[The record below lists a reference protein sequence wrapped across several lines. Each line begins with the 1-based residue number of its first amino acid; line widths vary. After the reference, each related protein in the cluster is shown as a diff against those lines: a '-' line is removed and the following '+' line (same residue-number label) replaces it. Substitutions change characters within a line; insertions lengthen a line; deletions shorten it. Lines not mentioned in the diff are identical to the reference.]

1 MNYQS
6 VTRRSLLGCTALVSA
21 AFLPGQALAQ
31 NAEEN
36 FGLEDI
42 IVTAQK
48 REQSVQDV
56 PIAVT
61 AVSEETLRANRIT
74 TVGDLS
80 AIAPGVIVRPSAGG
94 IQTPAFTI
102 RGQVSFGVV
111 AGSDKQVSIYLDGVY
126 LSNPR
131 GSIFE
136 LPDIQRLEVLRGPQ
150 GTLFGRNATAGAVSI
165 TTRDPSGDARVKL
178 EGTVGNLDAYR
189 IRATVETPEF
199 GPFSAYFSYLRNSRR
214 GDIRNAAGGTVW
226 DRTLSTDRRF
236 AKRTQAADYLG
247 NVDSHSFFAAVKF
260 EPSDSFKIVYKF
272 DRTDDSGS
280 PEGNGFIGWD
290 RALGGGLAGNVL
302 TALYTS
308 QPTFLQADGKR
319 PDVVSNGWVIPR
331 DLRVQGHS
339 LTATWQASDSITVK
353 NVLAFRKSHIFAASS
368 IDGVSSLTFTQ
379 PAANALAFLF
389 AASSIPNGGFFGLP
403 AATQAAILGGIS
415 AGVTNPLVGGR
426 VLAIASQA
434 SSVGE
439 QWSNEL
445 QVNYTSDKLNAT
457 LGALW
462 FQSDDQGGGPEGL
475 RNTYAFNFSPG
486 AILPANGLLPPGNEG
501 RYFNK
506 ATSLAA
512 YAQLEYRLAPQL
524 VVVGGARVTA
534 DKKTSQFRWNVNGS
548 PRPLIV
554 PPEYKK
560 TKPNFLVGL
569 NWTPDDNTLVYAKW
583 SNSFVSG
590 GSTAG
595 ITFDPET
602 ASSFEVG
609 LKADFLDRR
618 LRTNLAV
625 YHVDYKHF
633 QAPGST
639 TQAESAASILPTL
652 ISLYG
657 ATTANELIGNLS
669 TYVVDQGSVRAK
681 GFELE
686 VTALPARG
694 LMIGGNIGY
703 TDVSY
708 PFVTPNVLAGNG
720 GTLRP
725 TTRPKWTGNV
735 YASYETQPLF
745 GDATLNL
752 RMDAMNRGRLN
763 HDSNNRFLYAD
774 RSNSSVASV
783 PGFWMINGRA
793 ALRNFDL
800 GGVKAEL
807 AVWGKNITNRR
818 DVTFVL
824 GTPLATTANYVTART
839 FGVDLGIEF

>member
-1 MNYQS
+1 MNCKPL
-6 VTRRSLLGCTALVSA
+6 TRTSLLGCSALA
-21 AFLPGQALAQ
+21 TLALLPGQALAQ
-31 NAEEN
+31 QSVDNI
-36 FGLEDI
+36 GLEEI

-61 AVSEETLRANRIT
+61 AVSEETLQANRIT

-80 AIAPGVIVRPSAGG
+80 AVAPGVIVRPSAGG
-94 IQTPAFTI
+94 ISTPAFTI

-165 TTRDPSGDARVKL
+165 TTRDPSGDARVKI

-214 GDIRNAAGGTVW
+214 GDIRNALGGTVW

-236 AKRTQAADYLG
+236 AKRTQAANYLG

-260 EPSDSFKIVYKF
+260 EPSDSFKIIYKF
-272 DRTDDSGS
+272 DRTDDNGS

-308 QPTFLQADGKR
+308 QPTFLQPDGKR

-331 DLRVQGHS
+331 EQRVQGHS

-353 NVLAFRKSHIFAASS
+353 NILAFRKSYVFAASA

-379 PAANALAFLF
+379 PTANALAFLF
-389 AASSIPNGGFFGLP
+389 AASTPGFFTFP
-403 AATQAAILGGIS
+403 AAVQAGILANIS
-415 AGVTNPLVGGR
+415 ANVTNPLVGGR
-426 VLAIASQA
+426 VLPIASQS

-457 LGALW
+457 LGAMW
-462 FQSDDQGGGPEGL
+462 FQSDDQAGGPEGL
-475 RNTYAFNFSPG
+475 RNTYSFNFSPSAVFPASG
-486 AILPANGLLPPGNEG
+486 VLPLRDEG

-512 YAQLEYRLAPQL
+512 YAQLEYKLTPQL
-524 VVVGGARVTA
+524 VVVGGARVTH
-534 DKKTSQFRWNVNGS
+534 DKKTSRFRWNVAGV
-548 PRPLIV
+548 PRPTIV
-554 PPEYKK
+554 PPEYKN

-569 NWTPDDNTLVYAKW
+569 NWTPNDNTLVYAKW

-595 ITFDPET
+595 IEYLPET

-618 LRTNLAV
+618 LRTNLAL

-633 QAPGST
+633 QSPGST
-639 TQAESAASILPTL
+639 TTAESAATILPTL
-652 ISLYG
+652 IALYG
-657 ATTANELIGNLS
+657 ATTANELLGSLS
-669 TYVVDQGSVRAK
+669 TYVVDQGTVRAK

-694 LMIGGNIGY
+694 LIIGGNLGY

-708 PFVTPNVLAGNG
+708 PFVTPDVLAGNG

-725 TTRPKWTGNV
+725 TTRPKWTGSV
-735 YASYETQPLF
+735 YASYETPPLF
-745 GDATLNL
+745 GEATLNL

-774 RSNSSVASV
+774 RSNASVQNV

-824 GTPLATTANYVTART
+824 ATPLATTANYVTART
-839 FGVDLGIEF
+839 FGIDLGIEF

>member
-1 MNYQS
+1 MIRI
-6 VTRRSLLGCTALVSA
+6 TRSRFALLACSALVTASLA
-21 AFLPGQALAQ
+21 AGTAYAQAAPD
-31 NAEEN
+31 ETI
-36 FGLEDI
+36 GLEEI

-61 AVSEETLRANRIT
+61 AVSEETLKANRIT
-74 TVGDLS
+74 TVADLS

-94 IQTPAFTI
+94 ISTPAFTI

-165 TTRDPSGDARVKL
+165 TTRDPKGIARVKL
-178 EGTVGNLDAYR
+178 EGSVGNLDAHR
-189 IRATVETPEF
+189 FRATVETPEF
-199 GPFSAYFSYLRNSRR
+199 GPFSAYFSYMRNSRR

-226 DRTLSTDRRF
+226 DRTQSTDVRF
-236 AKRTQAADYLG
+236 AKVTQAANYLG
-247 NVDSHSFFAAVKF
+247 NVDSHSYFAAVKF
-260 EPSDSFKIVYKF
+260 EPSDNFKIVYKF
-272 DRTDDSGS
+272 DRTDDNGS

-290 RALGGGLAGNVL
+290 RALGGGLAGAVL

-319 PDVVSNGWVIPR
+319 PDVVTNGWVIPR
-331 DLRVQGHS
+331 EQRVQGHS
-339 LTATWQASDSITVK
+339 MTSTWQASDSITVK
-353 NVLAFRKSHIFAASS
+353 NILAFRKAYVFAASS

-379 PAANALAFLF
+379 PAADALGFLF
-389 AASSIPNGGFFGLP
+389 AASTPGFFTFP
-403 AATQAAILGGIS
+403 AATQAAIL
-415 AGVTNPLVGGR
+415 AGTRAAATTPLVGGR
-426 VLAIASQA
+426 VLGIASQA
-434 SSVGE
+434 SSVGQ
-439 QWSNEL
+439 QWTNEL
-445 QVNYTSDKLNAT
+445 QVNYVSDKLNAT
-457 LGALW
+457 LGAMW
-462 FQSDDQGGGPEGL
+462 FESEDQSGGPEGL
-475 RNTYAFNFSPG
+475 KNTYAFTFAPSG
-486 AILPANGLLPPGNEG
+486 IFPASGVLAPGNEG

-512 YAQLEYRLAPQL
+512 YAQLEYKLTSQ
-524 VVVGGARVTA
+524 VVIVGGARVTA
-534 DKKTSQFRWNVNGS
+534 DNKSSRFRWNVNGAL
-548 PRPLIV
+548 RPTIV

-569 NWTPDDNTLVYAKW
+569 NWTPTDNTLVYAKW

-595 ITFDPET
+595 IEYDPET

-633 QAPGST
+633 QSPGST
-639 TQAESAASILPTL
+639 TTAESAATILPTL
-652 ISLYG
+652 TALYG
-657 ATTANELIGNLS
+657 ATTANELLGSLS

-686 VTALPARG
+686 VTALPTRG
-694 LMIGGNIGY
+694 LMIGGNVGY

-708 PFVTPNVLAGNG
+708 PFVTPAVLTGNG

-735 YASYETQPLF
+735 YASYETMPLF
-745 GDATLNL
+745 GDATLTF

-763 HDSNNRFLYAD
+763 HDSNNRFIYAD
-774 RSNSSVASV
+774 RSNASVASV
-783 PGFWMINGRA
+783 PGFWMVNGRA

-807 AVWGKNITNRR
+807 AIWGKNITNRR

-839 FGVDLGIEF
+839 FGVDLGVEF

>member
-6 VTRRSLLGCTALVSA
+6 VTRFALLGCTALVSVA
-21 AFLPGQALAQ
+21 LLPGQALAQ
-31 NAEEN
+31 DAEEN
-36 FGLEDI
+36 FGLEEI

-61 AVSEETLRANRIT
+61 AVSEETLQANRIT
-74 TVGDLS
+74 TVADLS
-80 AIAPGVIVRPSAGG
+80 AVAPGVIVRPSAGG
-94 IQTPAFTI
+94 ISTPAFTI

-189 IRATVETPEF
+189 IRATVETPQF

-236 AKRTQAADYLG
+236 AKRTKAANYLG

-260 EPSDSFKIVYKF
+260 EPSDDFKIVYKF
-272 DRTDDSGS
+272 DRTDDNGS

-290 RALGGGLAGNVL
+290 RALGGGLAGGVL

-308 QPTFLQADGKR
+308 QPTYLQADGKR

-331 DLRVQGHS
+331 EQRIQGHS
-339 LTATWQASDSITVK
+339 MTATWQPSDSITVK
-353 NVLAFRKSHIFAASS
+353 NILAFRKSYVFAASS

-389 AASSIPNGGFFGLP
+389 AASSVPGFFTFP

-445 QVNYTSDKLNAT
+445 QVNYASDKLNAT
-457 LGALW
+457 LGAMW
-462 FQSDDQGGGPEGL
+462 FQSDDQAGGPEGL
-475 RNTYAFNFSPG
+475 RNTYSFGFSP
-486 AILPANGLLPPGNEG
+486 ASILPANGLLPPGNEG

-512 YAQLEYRLAPQL
+512 YAQLEYKLSPQF

-534 DKKTSQFRWNVNGS
+534 DKKTSLFRWNVNGS
-548 PRPLIV
+548 PRPSIV
-554 PPEYKK
+554 PPEYKN

-569 NWTPDDNTLVYAKW
+569 NWTPNDNTLVYAKW

-595 ITFDPET
+595 IEFVPET
-602 ASSFEVG
+602 ASSFEIG

-633 QAPGST
+633 QSPGST
-639 TQAESAASILPTL
+639 TTAESAATVLPTL
-652 ISLYG
+652 IALYG
-657 ATTANELIGNLS
+657 TATGNEVLGSLS
-669 TYVVDQGSVRAK
+669 TYVVDQGNVRAK

-694 LMIGGNIGY
+694 LTIGGNVGY

-708 PFVTPNVLAGNG
+708 PFVTPFVLAGNG

-745 GDATLNL
+745 GDATLNF

-774 RSNSSVASV
+774 RSNASVASV
-783 PGFWMINGRA
+783 PGFWMVNGRA
-793 ALRNFDL
+793 SLRNWDL